1 MNPVP
6 REATDRKYETASGL
20 RPAAEMSESKK
31 NKRVNSNRREEVGVE
46 TV

>member
-6 REATDRKYETASGL
+6 REATDRKYETVTLRLASDLQQKCQRARKG
-20 RPAAEMSESKK
+20 
-31 NKRVNSNRREEVGVE
+31 REEVGVE